1 MEVDDF
7 YRSIV
12 ELNSDLIVRWKPDC
26 TINFANPAYIKFF
39 GISDSEIPGKS
50 FLDFIPQGEHQ
61 KIKDYIKGFSSLM
74 TSGSCVHI
82 VKDSRGAQR
91 WISWIDFALFDNN
104 NQISEFQSVG
114 RDVTDQKDYELKIR
128 NMNRELEKYAKEKTA
143 ELIEQKRMLQ
153 RLVLEMNL
161 AEERERIRIASGL
174 HDNVGQL
181 LSLVKLKLGQLYGL
195 IEDNREASEL
205 TEIIINS
212 MEQALK
218 VLRNFTFNLGSPILY
233 ELGLKAA
240 VTDLCDKTYKEHG
253 IQFYIDLLEL
263 EEPEDKGMIGF
274 LFQVVK
280 ELIVNIIKHSKAG
293 IARIKIKSKRDSILI
308 QVQDNG
314 IGFDSVRAFQFSNEQ
329 AGFGLF
335 NIKERLESIGGFIDI
350 KSSDNLGSK
359 IKVMVPMTVIGCSH
373 EN

>member
-26 TINFANPAYIKFF
+26 TISFANPAYLNFF
-39 GISDSEIPGKS
+39 GISNSEIPGKS
-50 FLDFIPQGEHQ
+50 FLEYIPQNEHK
-61 KIKDYIKGFSSLM
+61 KIKDYIEGFSSLK
-74 TSGSCVHI
+74 TSGAYTHA
-82 VKDSRGAQR
+82 VKDAEGNQR
-91 WISWIDFALFDNN
+91 WISWIDFALFDENN
-104 NQISEFQSVG
+104 RIDEFQSVG
-114 RDVTDQKDYELKIR
+114 RDVTDQKDYEIKIR
-128 NMNRELEKYAKEKTA
+128 NMNSELEKYAKDKTA
-143 ELIEQKRMLQ
+143 ELMDQKRMLQ

-161 AEERERIRIASGL
+161 AEEKERIRIASGL

-218 VLRNFTFNLGSPILY
+218 VIRSFTFNLGSPILY

-240 VTDLCDKTYKEHG
+240 VADLCDKTHKDHG
-253 IQFYIDLLEL
+253 ILFYIDLSEL
-263 EEPEDKGMIGF
+263 EEPEDKSMIGF

-308 QVQDNG
+308 QVHDNG
-314 IGFDSVRAFQFSNEQ
+314 IGFDSARAFQFSNEQ